1 MSTAAAR
8 HILVA
13 TEEACNDL
21 KAKIENGADFAEL
34 ANAHSECPSGKQGGD
49 LGRFSPGQ
57 MVREFDEVVFG
68 AEVGK
73 VPGPVRTQFGYR
85 ARRLTHCMCV
95 TSICRRSAAV
105 ALCRHSL

>member
-21 KAKIENGADFAEL
+21 KLKIENGADFADI
-34 ANAHSECPSGKQGGD
+34 ASAHSECPSGKQGGE

-57 MVREFDEVVFG
+57 MVREFDEVVFS

-73 VPGPVRTQFGYR
+73 VHGPVQTQFGYHLIEITER
-85 ARRLTHCMCV
+85 TD
-95 TSICRRSAAV
+95 
-105 ALCRHSL
+105 